1 MQGEAQC
8 CVTGPAL
15 EQLLQLGDLPLLE
28 TVMRN
33 VVVFSRMKPHQKG
46 QVMDLLSTR
55 GLHQLI
61 DGQQQHLPVRACSLL
76 PFVAVSCHCLLYPI
90 VASESISRYMLHRV
104 LPWKAPSLSLCL
116 ILYPDPS
123 PTLCSSTVH

>member
-1 MQGEAQC
+1 MQGQVQC
-8 CVTGPAL
+8 CVTGPAF

-55 GLHQLI
+55 GLHKFVN
-61 DGQQQHLPVRACSLL
+61 GQQQHIPVCPL
-76 PFVAVSCHCLLYPI
+76 
-90 VASESISRYMLHRV
+90 V
-104 LPWKAPSLSLCL
+104 LA
-116 ILYPDPS
+116 
-123 PTLCSSTVH
+123 